1 MATHNPLVFFKRF
14 LTSPQSIGA
23 VMPSGIQLAR
33 TMAASIKPG
42 DRVLEIGA
50 GTGALTQ
57 SILNRLDSPAQLTS
71 VEIDPE
77 LCKEFTKNFPSVHL
91 ITGDAEDIL
100 KASSNF
106 DAIISGIPFA
116 VMEPTKRDR
125 MFTLIGERLSPGG
138 MFVAFQYSLSS
149 KTELEKLFK
158 DVQVKFSPLNIPPAA
173 VYICR
178 EPIASKTS

>member
-1 MATHNPLVFFKRF
+1 MAIHNPLVFFRRF
-14 LTSPQSIGA
+14 LTSPKSVGA
-23 VMPSGIQLAR
+23 VMPSSAMTAR
-33 TMAASIKPG
+33 VMTESIKPD

-50 GTGALTQ
+50 GTGALTE
-57 SILNRLDSPAQLTS
+57 SILERLSSPTQLTS

-77 LCKEFTKNFPSVHL
+77 LCKEFAQNFPNVRL
-91 ITGDAEDIL
+91 VTGDAEDIL
-100 KASSNF
+100 KTSTGF

-116 VMEPTKRDR
+116 IMEPTKRAR
-125 MFTLIGERLSPGG
+125 MFSLIGERLSPGG

-158 DVQVKFSPLNIPPAA
+158 DVQVKFSPLNVPPAA

-178 EPIASKTS
+178 EPISS